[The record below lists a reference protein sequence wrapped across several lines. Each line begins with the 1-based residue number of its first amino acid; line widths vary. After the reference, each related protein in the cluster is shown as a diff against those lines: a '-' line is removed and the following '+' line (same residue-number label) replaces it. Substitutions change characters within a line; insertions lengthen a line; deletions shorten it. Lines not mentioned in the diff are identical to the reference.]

1 MTTSPD
7 SRLCPIKFGTDGWR
21 AIIADDFTFANVRRC
36 TQAIADYLKSS
47 GKAAKEQLVGY
58 DTRFASAEFAQAAAE
73 VLAGNGIK
81 VALSDRAVPTPVVS
95 WGIVTAEGG
104 GGIVIT
110 ASHNPAAWNGLKYK
124 SPDGASAPT
133 ETVAEIERRAAELS
147 GEDVK
152 CLNLAAALN
161 QELVRYLDL
170 RPSYAAQISRL
181 VDLSLIK
188 SAGFKIVVD
197 AMHGAGAGYFPWLLD
212 NGKSCILE
220 INAEPNPNF
229 PGMKQPEPISPNLN
243 RLSCI
248 IKEGGASVGI
258 ANDGDADR
266 IGLIDEHGNFLNQL
280 QVYALLTLYLLEV
293 REQHGAIVRTITSSG
308 MLDKLGALYNVPVF
322 EVPVG
327 FKYVAPVMQREDAL
341 IGGEES
347 GGYGYRGHVPERDGI
362 LSGLFFLDFMARTG
376 KTPSELLAY
385 LYTKVGPHYYDR
397 RDIVFNAPERT
408 SIVARLNASCPISLA
423 GVAVEKKDTLDGFRF
438 LMADRSW
445 LLIRFSGTEPLL
457 RVYSEA
463 DSPGTVARLIEE
475 GLRLAG
481 V

>member
-1 MTTSPD
+1 MTINPSSHSNT
-7 SRLCPIKFGTDGWR
+7 IKFGTDGWR
-21 AIIADDFTFANVRRC
+21 AVIAEDFTFNNVRRC

-47 GKAAKEQLVGY
+47 GKADKEQLIGY
-58 DTRFASAEFAQAAAE
+58 DTRFASAEFALTAAE

-95 WGIVTAEGG
+95 WGIVATEGG

-124 SPDGASAPT
+124 SPDGASAPV
-133 ETVAEIERRAAELS
+133 ETVAEIESRAA
-147 GEDVK
+147 GITDHHVK
-152 CLNLAAALN
+152 RLDITAALN
-161 QELVRYLDL
+161 QGLLRYINL
-170 RPSYAAQISRL
+170 RPSYGAQVSSL
-181 VDLSLIK
+181 VDLDLIK
-188 SAGFKIVVD
+188 SAGFKIVSD

-212 NGKSCILE
+212 GGKSRVLE
-220 INAEPNPNF
+220 INAEANPNF
-229 PGMKQPEPISPNLN
+229 PGMKQPEPITPNLN
-243 RLSCI
+243 RLAFAV
-248 IKEGGASVGI
+248 KETGASVGI

-266 IGLIDEHGNFLNQL
+266 LGLMDEHGNFLNQL
-280 QVYALLTLYLLEV
+280 QVYALLALYLLEV
-293 REQHGAIVRTITSSG
+293 RRQRGAIVRTITSSS
-308 MLDKLGALYNVPVF
+308 MLNKLGQLYNVPVF

-362 LSGLFFLDFMARTG
+362 LSGLFFLDLMARTG

-397 RDIVFNAPERT
+397 RDIVFSASERS
-408 SIVARLNASCPISLA
+408 SIIARLQAACPISLS
-423 GVAVEKKDTLDGFRF
+423 GIAVKKIDIVDGFRF
-438 LMADRSW
+438 ILTDGSW

-457 RVYSEA
+457 RIYSEA
-463 DSPGTVARLIEE
+463 GSPETVNKLLEE
-475 GLRLAG
+475 GTRLAG